1 MAKAKVINKHGFTI
15 LKDSKSFIEATAR
28 INEHDKF
35 VFLGRCT
42 FEKKWTEKYGTQ
54 VIIVVYLRE
63 GEYPRLEVTDYAI
76 KRGRI
81 EICIPEVV
89 ARRMRLIK

>member
-1 MAKAKVINKHGFTI
+1 MLKSKTNQHGFTI
-15 LKDSKSFIEATAR
+15 LKDSKTSIEATAR

-42 FEKKWTEKYGTQ
+42 FEKKHTQRYGTQ
-54 VIIVVYLRE
+54 VIIVVYLPE

-81 EICIPEVV
+81 EICIPEII
-89 ARRMRLIK
+89 ARKMRLIK

>member
-1 MAKAKVINKHGFTI
+1 MAKAKVVNEHGFEI
-15 LKDSKSFIEATAR
+15 LRDSKANIEATAR

-35 VFLGRCT
+35 TFLGRLT
-42 FEKKWTEKYGTQ
+42 FEKKYTQRYGTQ
-54 VIIVVYLRE
+54 VIIVVYLPE
-63 GEYPRLEVTDYAI
+63 GVYPRLDKTDYAI

>member
-1 MAKAKVINKHGFTI
+1 MVYTNEHGFTI
-15 LKDSKSFIEATAR
+15 LKDSKSCIEATAR

-42 FEKKWTEKYGTQ
+42 FEKKYTQRYGTQ
-54 VIIVVYLRE
+54 VIIAVWLGE
-63 GEYPRLEVTDYAI
+63 GEYPKLEKTDYGI

>member
-1 MAKAKVINKHGFTI
+1 MTTVNEHGFEI
-15 LKDSKSFIEATAR
+15 LKDSKSCIEATAR
-28 INEHDKF
+28 INEFDKF

-42 FEKKWTEKYGTQ
+42 FEKKYTIKYGTQ
-54 VIIVVYLRE
+54 VIISVWLGE
-63 GEYPRLEVTDYAI
+63 GEYPRLTKTEYGI

>member
-1 MAKAKVINKHGFTI
+1 MLKSKTNQHGFTI
-15 LKDSKSFIEATAR
+15 LKDSKTHIEATAR

-42 FEKKWTEKYGTQ
+42 FEKKYTLKYGTQ
-54 VIIVVYLRE
+54 VIISVWLPE
-63 GEYPRLEVTDYAI
+63 GEYPKLEVTDYAI

-81 EICIPEVV
+81 EICLPEVV